1 MTDGHQVGDRVLL
14 CAAQWFGNSVRSS
27 DFIARYGGEEFV
39 ILLDD
44 TELSQAEPK
53 FSELLGKIA
62 GSNYFYKQDE
72 KSEEQR
78 VVAFTSSCGLAEFT
92 VDESAEDLLRRA
104 DEALYVAKRTGKNR
118 VVIAKKTKSLWQTLR
133 PFLKTEKS

>member
-14 CAAQWFGNSVRSS
+14 CAAQWFGKSVGSS

-39 ILLDD
+39 ILLGD

-62 GSNYFYKQDE
+62 GSNYFYKQD
-72 KSEEQR
+72 
-78 VVAFTSSCGLAEFT
+78 
-92 VDESAEDLLRRA
+92 
-104 DEALYVAKRTGKNR
+104 
-118 VVIAKKTKSLWQTLR
+118 
-133 PFLKTEKS
+133 

>member
-1 MTDGHQVGDRVLL
+1 LEKLQ
-14 CAAQWFGNSVRSS
+14 AQITSTSR
-27 DFIARYGGEEFV
+27 IEE
-39 ILLDD
+39 
-44 TELSQAEPK
+44 
-53 FSELLGKIA
+53 
-62 GSNYFYKQDE
+62 
-72 KSEEQR
+72 SEEQR